1 MKTNEIENY
10 LDIGNRVDA
19 LLDRRNGHIS
29 PRDIDGKFHP
39 SALGGCARKLWYAF
53 TMTEPQHRIAP
64 KLRRTFD
71 HGHAV
76 HDWQQR
82 ELREVLNVDDVDCT
96 LSFDTEVSITDTPFA
111 HEWNIAG
118 SADGLI
124 CVRSKRTGEEA
135 RVIYELKTMA
145 KSSWLTLSKP
155 LEKHIMQAS
164 VYAEALGASHIVF
177 QYYCKDA
184 DVSKYFYVEKRAE
197 DVMDVCDTL
206 QLVLN
211 TLSDGTSP
219 ARVSSRWEC
228 QSCQYYYTCQPELN

>member
-1 MKTNEIENY
+1 MNTSLIENY
-10 LDIGNRVDA
+10 LDISNRVDA
-19 LLDRRNGHIS
+19 LLDKRNEKIS
-29 PRDIDGKFHP
+29 PRDVDGKFHP
-39 SALGGCARKLWYAF
+39 SALGGCTRKLWYAF
-53 TMTEPQHRIAP
+53 TMTEPQHRIPP

-82 ELREVLNVDDVDCT
+82 ELREALNVDDAECT
-96 LSFDTEVSITDTPFA
+96 ITFETEVSITDTPFA
-111 HEWNIAG
+111 KDWNIAG

-124 CVRSKRTGEEA
+124 CLTSKRSGETA
-135 RVIYELKTMA
+135 RVVYELKTMA
-145 KSSWLTLSKP
+145 AKSWMTLNRP

-184 DVSKYFYVEKRAE
+184 DVSKYFYVEKRAD
-197 DVMDVCDTL
+197 DVKDVCETL
-206 QLVLN
+206 QLVLD

-219 ARVSSRWEC
+219 PRAASRWDC
-228 QSCQYYYTCQPELN
+228 QSCQYYYICQPELN

>member
-1 MKTNEIENY
+1 LNTQDVQRLLRIEE
-10 LDIGNRVDA
+10 RVDA
-19 LLDRRNGHIS
+19 QLEARNAVVS

-53 TMTEPQHRIAP
+53 TMTPPQHRIPA
-64 KLRRTFD
+64 KTRRVFD

-82 ELREVLNVDDVDCT
+82 ELREALNVTDADVRITFDD
-96 LSFDTEVSITDTPFA
+96 EVRITDTDFA
-111 HEWNIAG
+111 RTWNIAG

-124 CVRSKRTGEEA
+124 TLTAGDREPV

-145 KSSWLTLSKP
+145 KASWTTLSRP
-155 LEKHIMQAS
+155 LEKHVLQAS
-164 VYAEALGASHIVF
+164 VYAEALGATHIVF

-184 DVSKYFYVEKRAE
+184 DVSKFFYVEKRQE
-197 DVMDVCDTL
+197 DVDAVCETLTMVLDTL
-206 QLVLN
+206 
-211 TLSDGTSP
+211 SAGTSP